1 MNKSYFPIQ
10 EWHVSQWF
18 NTPQPLQLADL
29 RGQVVMIHTF
39 QMLCPGCVLHAIP
52 QAAKV
57 HQALAA
63 EGLKVIGL
71 HTVFEHHEAMQP
83 HALEA
88 FIHEFRLR
96 FPIGVDA
103 PSPGTSPIPQTMAQ
117 WQLQGTPSL
126 LILDRQGH
134 IRLNHFGQID
144 DLVLGATLGRLLAEP
159 ENS

>member
-29 RGQVVMIHTF
+29 RGHVVMIHTF

-57 HQALAA
+57 HQALVA

-103 PSPGTSPIPQTMAQ
+103 PSTHNPIPQTMAQ
-117 WQLQGTPSL
+117 WGLQGTPSL
-126 LILDRQGH
+126 LILDKQGH
-134 IRLNHFGQID
+134 VRLNHFGQID
-144 DLVLGATLGRLLAEP
+144 DLVLGATLGRLLAENI
-159 ENS
+159 EN